1 MLIAAWVVEAP
12 ETYIYIRD
20 EYPELRLM
28 LAEEIAQ
35 GRGRPASRRTPKCIC
50 AAAPAPTSAAKSRR

>member
-1 MLIAAWVVEAP
+1 MLIAAWVVEAA

-20 EYPELRLM
+20 EYPEVRLM
-28 LAEEIAQ
+28 LADEIAKVE
-35 GRGRPASRRTPKCIC
+35 RPGSPRTRSCIC